1 MDNTPAFKNG
11 TYACKPVGTVSIQD
25 TQNAIKLIKDTF
37 QTRLSSALNLTRVS
51 APLFVTDSSGLN
63 DDLANNERAVK
74 FDLKSGETCAVVQ
87 SLAKWKRMALAR
99 YKFTKGTGLY
109 TDMNAIRRDEVIS
122 PLHSYYVDQWD
133 WELII
138 DENERT
144 MSKLKEV
151 VRKIYAAIRETEKEV
166 NSRYNFSNKL
176 PEHIFFIS
184 SQDLE
189 DQYPTLTVKEREDE
203 ITKQHLAVF
212 ITGIGQN
219 LRSGKPHDLRA
230 PDYDDWELNGDI
242 LVYSDVINC
251 AVELSSMGIRVTKTS
266 LLSQLEQSGN
276 LHRLSKDFHTSL
288 MQDKLP
294 FTIGGGIGQSRLCLF
309 FLEKRHI
316 GEVQVS
322 VWPKMQREE
331 LLKENIFLL

>member
-1 MDNTPAFKNG
+1 MDSTPAFKNG
-11 TYACKPVGTVSIQD
+11 TYACKPVVTLSIHD

-37 QTRLSSALNLTRVS
+37 QTRLSRALNLTRVS
-51 APLFVTDSSGLN
+51 APLFVTDCSGLN
-63 DDLANNERAVK
+63 DDLGNNERAVK
-74 FDLKSGETCAVVQ
+74 FDLKSGEICAVVQ

-99 YKFTKGTGLY
+99 YKFANGTGLY
-109 TDMNAIRRDEVIS
+109 TDMNAIRRDEIIS
-122 PLHSYYVDQWD
+122 PLHSHYVDQWD

-151 VRKIYAAIRETEKEV
+151 VQKIYAAIRETEKEV

-189 DQYPTLTVKEREDE
+189 DQYPMLTVKQREDV

-242 LVYSDVINC
+242 LVYSDVLNC

-288 MQDKLP
+288 MHDKLP
-294 FTIGGGIGQSRLCLF
+294 FTIGGGIGQSRLCMF

-322 VWPKMQREE
+322 VWPKIQREE

>member
-1 MDNTPAFKNG
+1 MDTTPAFKNG
-11 TYACKPVGTVSIQD
+11 AHACKPVGALNIHD
-25 TQNAIKLIKDTF
+25 TEIAIKLIKDTF
-37 QTRLSSALNLTRVS
+37 QTHLSRALNLTRVS
-51 APLFVTDSSGLN
+51 APLFVTDCSGLN
-63 DDLANNERAVK
+63 DDLGNNERAVK
-74 FDLKSGETCAVVQ
+74 FDVKSGEICTVVQ
-87 SLAKWKRMALAR
+87 SLAKWKRKALAR
-99 YKFTKGTGLY
+99 YKFAKGTGLY
-109 TDMNAIRRDEVIS
+109 TDMNAIRRDEIIS

-133 WELII
+133 WELVI

-151 VRKIYAAIRETEKEV
+151 VQKIYTAIHETEREV
-166 NSRYNFSNKL
+166 NAKYGFSNKL
-176 PEHIFFIS
+176 PKHIFFIS

-242 LVYSDVINC
+242 LVYSDVLNC
-251 AVELSSMGIRVTKTS
+251 AIELSSMGIRVTKAS

-276 LHRLSKDFHTSL
+276 VDRLSKDFHKSL
-288 MQDKLP
+288 MLGELP
-294 FTIGGGIGQSRLCLF
+294 FTIGGGIGQSRLCLYY
-309 FLEKRHI
+309 LEKRHI

-322 VWPKMQREE
+322 VWPNIHEEE
-331 LLKENIFLL
+331 LLKKNIFLL